1 MTKEERKNLDKEID
15 KIVKAGDLL
24 QTEYIGDYKGSS
36 VYAGEAYMFTRKNK
50 FGKPVYHTG
59 LFALDK
65 KSGKCDYVWTPPG
78 SDGWKL
84 MQNARKID
92 VF

>member
-1 MTKEERKNLDKEID
+1 VQYPKLEVKHTNIFHDRYLILD
-15 KIVKAGDLL
+15 
-24 QTEYIGDYKGSS
+24 
-36 VYAGEAYMFTRKNK
+36 
-50 FGKPVYHTG
+50 GKTVYHTG

-78 SDGWKL
+78 SEGWKL

-92 VF
+92 VSKF